1 MSERRGRIHEQH
13 ALPKTRRCELL
24 DVARSSAYYRRE
36 PVGEADLAV
45 MRLIDEIHLQWPFY
59 GSRVRRQRPWD
70 RYSSGLRESFCSS

>member
-45 MRLIDEIHLQWPFY
+45 MRL
-59 GSRVRRQRPWD
+59 VRRQRRWD